1 MIYGYRDNWE
11 VYIVLPELK
20 QTRQQLQNSLA
31 ELSYLKKHC
40 ETAVSECQQEKQVKI
55 EERERAQEKR
65 KEDLEKRDVVTF
77 WNGLI
82 LDTIV

>member
-1 MIYGYRDNWE
+1 MIYGYWDNWE
-11 VYIVLPELK
+11 VYFVLPELK

-40 ETAVSECQQEKQVKI
+40 ETAVSECQQEKQVK
-55 EERERAQEKR
+55 RAREKR